1 MTKKIM
7 LFAFTLLVTSVMFSQ
22 TIITGV
28 VKDAKTGE
36 TLPGANIKIENKSV
50 GTNTDFDGNFTLTT
64 TEKPPF
70 FLEISMLGYQVSRIE
85 ITKNNQK
92 VEVSLEENATA
103 LDEVVISA
111 SRTPE
116 RILESPVTVERLDAR
131 AVRNST
137 SPSFYDA
144 LENLKGVD
152 INTNSLTFKSINTR
166 GFAAFSNTRFMQ
178 LVDGMDNSAPGL
190 NFPIGN
196 LLGISELDVE
206 SVEVLPGASSALY
219 GANAFNG
226 IMFMRSTNPFDHQ
239 GVSASYKLGMTSQE
253 AAGNNNFYE
262 FNVRMA
268 TAFSDK
274 LAGKMVFSIMDGTD
288 WYANDSRN
296 TANGSYT
303 TGDRFSDPNYDGL
316 NVYGDEV
323 SNVIPGIGEVSRTGY
338 TERELMDYNARSVKF
353 SGMLNYR
360 PWGDDRL
367 EIIWNT
373 KYGRGNT
380 VYQGSNRYYLN
391 DFVLSQ
397 QRLEFRGRNFFLRGY
412 MNTED
417 AGDSYD
423 SRFTGINLNSRW
435 KSNRQWFTEYA
446 GTYVQEVMGG
456 ATAEQAHSRARVFA
470 DRDRLIPGTPEFQA
484 AFNEVIAD
492 PNLSTGSRFQDQ
504 TKFYHADAN
513 YNFRDEIDWAEFQ
526 IGALY
531 RQYSLNSSGT
541 IFTDNNGKINYYEFG
556 FYTQMQKN
564 FLEEDRLKLTASIRY
579 DGAKNFDENYSPRIS
594 LAYAAGE
601 DKNHNFRASFQT
613 GFRYPTTQDQYIGL
627 DAGRAILIGSAPDNL
642 DRYTSLP
649 IELSATGA
657 VIVGSPTIQVS
668 GRAAYQESMSVSSLL
683 AYGDAVA
690 AAVQG
695 GATPQQAALANAN
708 VLQVANPETV
718 QPEKVTAFELG
729 YRGILDVNETK
740 VSVDMSAYYN
750 SYQDFIS
757 SVNVFTPLYG
767 NVNTFDPSNPN
778 DLNTQLVIG
787 AVGAGDYQV
796 FAAYTN
802 SAADISSY
810 GAAIAV
816 GTKIFN
822 GFNLDFNY
830 TYAKFDFDEDSDPDF
845 EPSFNT
851 PEHKFKL
858 QIGHPELF
866 KNFGFNVNFR
876 WQDKFLWQSTFHD
889 AIIDARTVLDAQV
902 NYTIPKLKS
911 VIKLGGTNL
920 TGEEYYSAPGVGLI
934 GSMYYVSLTINN

>member
-22 TIITGV
+22 TVITGV

-137 SPSFYDA
+137 SPSFYDG

-288 WYANDSRN
+288 WYANDFRN
-296 TANGSYT
+296 TLNGSYT
-303 TGDRFSDPNYDGL
+303 DGDRSTDVNYDGL

-323 SNVIPGIGEVSRTGY
+323 STGIRGVAQALVAGGLLPPGADALVPNVSVSRTGY

-397 QRLEFRGRNFFLRGY
+397 QRLEFRGKNFFLRGY

-423 SRFTGINLNSRW
+423 SRFAAININRRW
-435 KSNRQWFTEYA
+435 KDDTTWYGQYV
-446 GTYVQEVMGG
+446 GTFVGATLGG
-456 ATAEQAHSRARVFA
+456 ASEAQAHALARQAA
-470 DRDRLIPGTPEFQA
+470 DTGRLIPGTPEFQA
-484 AFNEVIAD
+484 AFNEVTAD
-492 PNLSTGSRFQDQ
+492 PNLLTGARFQDQ
-504 TKFYHADAN
+504 TKFYHVDGN

-526 IGALY
+526 IGGLY

-541 IFTDNNGKINYYEFG
+541 IFTDNNGKINYHEYG

-564 FLEEDRLKLTASIRY
+564 FLEEDRLKLTASIRF
-579 DGAKNFDENYSPRIS
+579 DGAKNFDENYSPRLS

-649 IELSATGA
+649 ITLSGA
-657 VIVGSPTIQVS
+657 GAAIVGSPTIQIS
-668 GRAAYQESMSVSSLL
+668 GREAYENAFLASSVL
-683 AYGDAVA
+683 AG
-690 AAVQG
+690 
-695 GATPQQAALANAN
+695 TPQATTT
-708 VLQVANPETV
+708 PTV
-718 QPEKVTAFELG
+718 QPEKVTAFEVG
-729 YRGILDVNETK
+729 YRGIVDVSDAK
-740 VSVDMSAYYN
+740 VSIDMSAYYN
-750 SYQDFIS
+750 SYEDFIS
-757 SVNVFTPLYG
+757 SKNVIVPLYG
-767 NVNTFDPSNPN
+767 
-778 DLNTQLVIG
+778 Q
-787 AVGAGDYQV
+787 AGDGGLSLLALQNRDTRV

-802 SAADISSY
+802 SAAEINSY
-810 GAAIAV
+810 GAAIAI

-830 TYAKFDFDEDSDPDF
+830 TYAKFDFDESTDPDF

-858 QIGHPELF
+858 QFGHPELF

-876 WQDKFLWQSTFHD
+876 WQDDFLWQSTFHD

>member
-22 TIITGV
+22 TVITGV

-92 VEVSLEENATA
+92 VEASLEENATA

-137 SPSFYDA
+137 SPSFYDG

-239 GVSASYKLGMTSQE
+239 GVSVSYKLGMTSQE

-288 WYANDSRN
+288 WYANDFRN
-296 TANGSYT
+296 TLNGSYT
-303 TGDRFSDPNYDGL
+303 DGDRSTDVNYDGL

-323 SNVIPGIGEVSRTGY
+323 STGIRGVAQALVAGGLLPPGADALVPDVSVSRTGY
-338 TERELMDYNARSVKF
+338 TERELMNYNARSVKF

-397 QRLEFRGRNFFLRGY
+397 QRLEFRGKNFFLRGY

-423 SRFTGINLNSRW
+423 SRFAAINLNRRW
-435 KSNRQWFTEYA
+435 KDDTTWYGQYV
-446 GTYVQEVMGG
+446 GTFVGATLGG
-456 ATAEQAHSRARVFA
+456 ASEAQAHALARQAA
-470 DRDRLIPGTPEFQA
+470 DTGRLIPGTPEFQA

-492 PNLSTGSRFQDQ
+492 PNLLTGARFQDQ
-504 TKFYHADAN
+504 TKFYHVDGN

-526 IGALY
+526 IGGLY

-541 IFTDNNGKINYYEFG
+541 IFTDIDGPINYHEYG

-601 DKNHNFRASFQT
+601 EKNHNFRASFQT

-649 IELSATGA
+649 ITLSGA
-657 VIVGSPTIQVS
+657 GAAIVGSPTIQIS
-668 GRAAYQESMSVSSLL
+668 GREAYENAFLASSVL
-683 AYGDAVA
+683 AG
-690 AAVQG
+690 
-695 GATPQQAALANAN
+695 TPQATTT
-708 VLQVANPETV
+708 PTV
-718 QPEKVTAFELG
+718 QPEKVTAFEVG
-729 YRGILDVNETK
+729 YRGIVDVSDAK
-740 VSVDMSAYYN
+740 VSIDMSAYYN
-750 SYQDFIS
+750 SYEDFIS
-757 SVNVFTPLYG
+757 SKNVIVPLYG
-767 NVNTFDPSNPN
+767 
-778 DLNTQLVIG
+778 Q
-787 AVGAGDYQV
+787 AGDNTLSLLALQNRDTRV

-802 SAADISSY
+802 SAAEINSY

-830 TYAKFDFDEDSDPDF
+830 TYAKFDFDESTDPDF

-858 QIGHPELF
+858 QFGHPELF

-876 WQDKFLWQSTFHD
+876 WQDDFLWQSTFHD

-934 GSMYYVSLTINN
+934 GSMYYISLTINN